1 MFLIYLSIWSLFYK
15 SRGTFLSII
24 AAAGLTFCI
33 YVIFHIVSSLTECH
47 YPGEDLL
54 RLVCFSV
61 LVCGLLVL
69 SVGITGVCGLVQNTR
84 GCLSL
89 FICLVLVLLTVEA
102 VACVLILLYQPG
114 LLANMR
120 KVVQARL
127 IHDYGREGY
136 ESFTTGIDWVQHSLS
151 CCGVVSQAD
160 YQNSLT
166 TAWRMSNLSHH
177 RLEVP
182 LTCCSLLNKGVSIA
196 LQLLDI
202 RLN

>member
-1 MFLIYLSIWSLFYK
+1 M
-15 SRGTFLSII
+15 
-24 AAAGLTFCI
+24 
-33 YVIFHIVSSLTECH
+33 
-47 YPGEDLL
+47 
-54 RLVCFSV
+54 

-69 SVGITGVCGLVQNTR
+69 SVGITGVCGVVQNTR
-84 GCLSL
+84 GWLTL
-89 FICLVLVLLTVEA
+89 FTGLVLVLLTVES

-136 ESFTTGIDWVQHSLS
+136 ESFTTGIDWVQYSLS
-151 CCGVVSQAD
+151 CCGVVSPAD

-166 TAWRMSNLSHH
+166 SAWRRSNLSHH

-182 LTCCSLLNKGVSIA
+182 LTCCSLLNKGVRTLSNEDSVTSVSYFVSFPVVADNPISS
-196 LQLLDI
+196 LPNFVPFTTNL
-202 RLN
+202 

>member
-1 MFLIYLSIWSLFYK
+1 M
-15 SRGTFLSII
+15 
-24 AAAGLTFCI
+24 
-33 YVIFHIVSSLTECH
+33 
-47 YPGEDLL
+47 
-54 RLVCFSV
+54 

-69 SVGITGVCGLVQNTR
+69 SVGITGVCGVVQNTR
-84 GCLSL
+84 GWLTL
-89 FICLVLVLLTVEA
+89 FTGLVLVLLTVES

-136 ESFTTGIDWVQHSLS
+136 ESFTTGIDWVQYSLS
-151 CCGVVSQAD
+151 CCGVVSPAD

-166 TAWRMSNLSHH
+166 SAWRRSNLSHH

-182 LTCCSLLNKGVSIA
+182 LTCCSLLNKGVRTLSNEDSVTSVSYFVSFPVVA
-196 LQLLDI
+196 DTTTPYKPS
-202 RLN
+202 